1 MEMNSYDSHKI
12 LQFPTVTSH
21 FRPGYSGNLWLKI
34 MAEGDEQMQ
43 QMSVDGQVS
52 SVVSTA
58 SDSLEA
64 GASSSNTSI
73 NHPNVS

>member
-1 MEMNSYDSHKI
+1 MEMNSYDSYKI

-21 FRPGYSGNLWLKI
+21 FRPGYSGNFWSKI
-34 MAEGDEQMQ
+34 MADDEQMQ

>member
-1 MEMNSYDSHKI
+1 
-12 LQFPTVTSH
+12 
-21 FRPGYSGNLWLKI
+21 

-43 QMSVDGQVS
+43 QMYLDGQVFS
-52 SVVSTA
+52 IVSTA

-64 GASSSNTSI
+64 GASSSSTSF